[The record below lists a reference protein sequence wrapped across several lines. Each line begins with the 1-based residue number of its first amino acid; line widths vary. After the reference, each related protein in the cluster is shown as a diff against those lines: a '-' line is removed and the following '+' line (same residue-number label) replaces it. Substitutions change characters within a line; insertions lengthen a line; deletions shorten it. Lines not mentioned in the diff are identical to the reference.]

1 MANPVD
7 MTFMDA
13 LNAGLRSHCLRVAAW
28 AYELS
33 KGLKLTAEEER
44 LLEQA
49 ALLHHSP
56 FEMLEAGTV
65 NRLAEDLWPD
75 RPMQL
80 SAEAP
85 HATAQV
91 RAILK
96 AMRRPGNSQRADR
109 ISAIGNILE
118 IADLF
123 DEQLEIA
130 QFEGRAVQ
138 DVLESASW
146 DPVLAAALQVLRKSN
161 RKDLLA
167 LIPRLPV
174 YPAAAVKALATLAK
188 PDVHLS
194 ELEQISE
201 ADQVLAGQLLQAANS
216 SFFSPRYQLKT
227 VRDAISYIGIDQ
239 ARSILST
246 AALRPLF
253 GDQKLKQLWVHSI
266 ETAQVAE
273 RIAELSHKI
282 SPREAFL
289 AGLVHD
295 VGRLAIS
302 LLPPAASE
310 AYERLTA
317 KGCEVT
323 IAELVL
329 FGFDHAEVGAEVLR
343 IWKFPP
349 ELVTAVRN
357 HHNPDHVTSDLAA
370 LLYVAEFWSAA
381 DEDLPSNAT
390 LKYAIKQLGLSPE
403 TIGAADLSR
412 AGVVQ
417 EFA

>member
-1 MANPVD
+1 
-7 MTFMDA
+7 MTYMDA

-33 KGLKLTAEEER
+33 VGLKLTAEEER

-56 FEMLEAGTV
+56 FEMLEAETV

-75 RPMQL
+75 HPKQL

-85 HATAQV
+85 GAPAQV
-91 RAILK
+91 RAIIE
-96 AMRRPGNSQRADR
+96 AMQQPGGSRRADR

-138 DVLESASW
+138 EVLESASG
-146 DPVLAAALQVLRKSN
+146 DPVLASALQVLRKSN

-174 YPAAAVKALATLAK
+174 YPAAAVRALATLAK

-194 ELEQISE
+194 ELEQISK

-216 SFFSPRYQLKT
+216 SFFSPRYPLKT
-227 VRDAISYIGIDQ
+227 VRDAISYIGLDQ

-253 GDQKLKQLWVHSI
+253 DAPKLKKLWVHSI

-273 RIAELSHKI
+273 RIAELSTKI

-390 LKYAIKQLGLSPE
+390 LKQAVKQLGLSPE

-417 EFA
+417 DLA

>member
-1 MANPVD
+1 
-7 MTFMDA
+7 MDA

-28 AYELS
+28 AYELAVE
-33 KGLKLTAEEER
+33 LKLTAEEEH

-56 FEMLEAGTV
+56 LEMLEAETV

-75 RPMQL
+75 RPKQL

-85 HATAQV
+85 GTPAQV
-91 RAILK
+91 RAILE
-96 AMRRPGNSQRADR
+96 AMRQPGGSQRADR
-109 ISAIGNILE
+109 ISAIANILE

-138 DVLESASW
+138 EVLESASG
-146 DPVLAAALQVLRKSN
+146 DPVLGSALQVLRKSN

-174 YPAAAVKALATLAK
+174 YPAVAVKALLTLVK

-194 ELEQISE
+194 ELEQISKT
-201 ADQVLAGQLLQAANS
+201 DQVLAGQLLQAANS
-216 SFFSPRYQLKT
+216 SFFSPRYPLKT
-227 VRDAISYIGIDQ
+227 IRDAISYIGIDQ

-253 GDQKLKQLWVHSI
+253 GAPKLKKLWVHSV

-273 RIAELSHKI
+273 RIAELSSKV

-302 LLPPAASE
+302 LLPPAACE
-310 AYERLTA
+310 AYDRLTA

-329 FGFDHAEVGAEVLR
+329 FGFDHSEAGAEVLR

-349 ELVTAVRN
+349 EIVTAVRN
-357 HHNPDHVTSDLAA
+357 HHNPDRVTSDLAA

-381 DEDLPSNAT
+381 DEDLPSNAI
-390 LKYAIKQLGLSPE
+390 LKQAVKQLGLSLE
-403 TIGAADLSR
+403 TVGAADLSR

-417 EFA
+417 DLA

>member
-1 MANPVD
+1 
-7 MTFMDA
+7 MDA

-33 KGLKLTAEEER
+33 AGLKLTTVEER

-56 FEMLEAGTV
+56 FEMLETETV
-65 NRLAEDLWPD
+65 NRLADDLWPD
-75 RPMQL
+75 RAKQL
-80 SAEAP
+80 PGESPGAP
-85 HATAQV
+85 AQV
-91 RAILK
+91 RAILE
-96 AMRRPGNSQRADR
+96 AVRHPGGSRRIDR
-109 ISAIGNILE
+109 ISAIANTLE
-118 IADLF
+118 VADLF

-138 DVLESASW
+138 EVLESAPG
-146 DPVLAAALQVLRKSN
+146 DPVLGSALALLRKVN
-161 RKDLLA
+161 REDLLA

-174 YPAAAVKALATLAK
+174 YPAVAVKALATLAK
-188 PDVHLS
+188 PEVHLA
-194 ELEQISE
+194 ELEQISR
-201 ADQVLAGQLLQAANS
+201 ADQVLAGQLLKAANS
-216 SFFSPRYQLKT
+216 AFFSPRYPLKT
-227 VRDAISYIGIDQ
+227 VRDAISFIGIDQ

-253 GDQKLKQLWVHSI
+253 SGPKLKKLWTHSV

-273 RIAELSHKI
+273 RIAELSTKV

-302 LLPPAASE
+302 LLPAPASE

-329 FGFDHAEVGAEVLR
+329 FGFDHSEAGAEVLR

-349 ELVTAVRN
+349 EMVTAVRN
-357 HHNPDHVTSDLAA
+357 HHNPDRVASDLAA

-381 DEDLPSNAT
+381 DEDLPSNTILQGAV
-390 LKYAIKQLGLSPE
+390 KQLGLSPE
-403 TIGAADLSR
+403 AIGAADLSR
-412 AGVVQ
+412 YSAVQ
-417 EFA
+417 ELA